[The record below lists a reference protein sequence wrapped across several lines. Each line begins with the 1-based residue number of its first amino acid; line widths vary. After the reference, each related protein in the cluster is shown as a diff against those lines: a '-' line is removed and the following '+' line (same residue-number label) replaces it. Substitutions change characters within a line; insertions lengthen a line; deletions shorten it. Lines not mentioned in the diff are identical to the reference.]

1 MLQNITPY
9 LFFTGKGGVGK
20 TSLACATAIG
30 LADDGKR
37 VLLISTDPASNLKEV
52 LETDIADTVTPV
64 SGITNLFA
72 VNIDPEQAAEE
83 YRNRAIAPLQ
93 GLLPDHEIA
102 KMREELSG
110 ACTTEIAAFDEF
122 TRYVTD
128 KKKQPSGN
136 GAAAGSGTIAK
147 DGSSKGSMATQ
158 STRTTQATRADNHAG
173 STDEDFDI
181 VIFDTAPTGH
191 TLRLLE
197 LPAAWSEYIEHNP
210 DGASCIGPSSALK
223 TNKERYERV
232 VARLRDPQST
242 TVYLVSRPE
251 PSALKEADRSSAELR
266 ELGLN
271 NQHLLINGY
280 FEPLDNGDPFAIKM
294 KEMADQALAGMPGSL
309 KELQMQTFP
318 LRPYNLLGLE
328 RLRSVFQPLDSNFI
342 RSTQSEANTEYR
354 SDLPGIDDLIRDLT
368 AGKDHGLI
376 MTMGKGGV
384 GKTVMAAAIAR
395 KLAQKGY
402 PVHLTTTDPAAHI
415 EDQIGPLE
423 ELPEHLT
430 IGRIDP
436 RKEKQDYIERVL
448 ASKSGSMSEE
458 NLKLLRE
465 DLESPCT
472 EEVAV
477 FQAFSKSIHQARRK
491 FVVIDTAP
499 TGHTLLLLDT
509 TGSYH
514 KEVLRNAS
522 LDPDRMKT
530 PFMYLQDKDFAKLL
544 LVTIP
549 ETTPVTEAARLQDDL
564 RRAGI
569 EPWGWIAN
577 QSMSAAPLSDPL
589 LRQRAVEERP
599 LLDLI
604 ARNHTDNLYG
614 VPFIASDQIAA
625 HLCESGE
632 QPEEQSA
639 SPTVR

>member
-1 MLQNITPY
+1 MKLNITPY

-20 TSLACATAIG
+20 TSLACATAVT
-30 LADDGKR
+30 LSDQGKR
-37 VLLISTDPASNLKEV
+37 VLLISTDPASNLREV
-52 LETDIADTVTPV
+52 LETEIADTVTPV
-64 SGITNLFA
+64 NGTDNLFA

-83 YRNRAIAPLQ
+83 YRSRAIEPLK

-128 KKKQPSGN
+128 KRKSTNGSGSPDSRNPAPGN
-136 GAAAGSGTIAK
+136 GSPDKNAREGRPASDASETEVEA
-147 DGSSKGSMATQ
+147 
-158 STRTTQATRADNHAG
+158 
-173 STDEDFDI
+173 DFDV

-197 LPAAWSEYIEHNP
+197 LPAAWSDYIEKNP

-232 VARLRDPQST
+232 VEQLRDPAAT

-251 PSALKEADRSSAELR
+251 VSALKEADRSSAELR
-266 ELGLN
+266 ELGLS
-271 NQHLLINGY
+271 NQSLLINGY
-280 FEPLDNGDPFAIKM
+280 FEPLDRQDPFARNM
-294 KEMADQALAGMPGSL
+294 QEMADRALAEMPESL
-309 KELQMQTFP
+309 REMPMETFP
-318 LRPYNLLGLE
+318 LRPYNILGLE
-328 RLRSVFQPLDSNFI
+328 RLRSVFQPPDSSNLTADTVSDNGREVSASLD
-342 RSTQSEANTEYR
+342 E
-354 SDLPGIDDLIRDLT
+354 LIADLT
-368 AGKDHGLI
+368 ADRDHGLV

-384 GKTVMAAAIAR
+384 GKTVMAVTIAL
-395 KLAQKGY
+395 KLAQKGH

-415 EDQIGPLE
+415 DDQLGSAA
-423 ELPEHLT
+423 ELPENLT

-436 RKEKQDYIERVL
+436 KKEKEEYIEKVI
-448 ASKSGSMSEE
+448 ASKSRSMSQE

-514 KEVLRNAS
+514 KELLRNTGLS
-522 LDPDRMKT
+522 KDRMKT
-530 PFMYLQDKDFAKLL
+530 PFMYLQDRDFAKLL
-544 LVTIP
+544 LVTLP
-549 ETTPVTEAARLQDDL
+549 ETTPISEAAKLQSDL
-564 RRAGI
+564 RRAAI

-577 QSMSAAPLSDPL
+577 QSLAATDVSDPL
-589 LRQRAVEERP
+589 LRRRAAEEVP
-599 LLDLI
+599 LLKQI
-604 ARNHTDNLYG
+604 NEQHTGNLYSI
-614 VPFIASDQIAA
+614 PFIANNRIPAT
-625 HLCESGE
+625 LCEWKSE
-632 QPEEQSA
+632 K
-639 SPTVR
+639 T